1 MKKVKLNKKNK
12 NVSVSKK
19 SNTKNKSKLKLDF
32 KRFKNRWKSGNIGEK
47 ILTIIMAFIVFVF
60 MLGLAFI
67 LYIVISAPEFDAER
81 LYTKEASII
90 YDASG
95 NEIARLG
102 TENRERV
109 SYEELPEVFIDA
121 LVATEDSRFF
131 QHNGVDMA
139 RFLKATVGQ
148 LLGRSGAGGASTLTM
163 QIAKQ
168 RFNGNEA
175 SGIKG
180 IVRKFSDMYISLF
193 KLEKNYTKEQLIEF
207 YVNIPQF
214 SGSAF
219 GIEQASQ
226 KYFGKSI
233 SEVNLSEAALLAGLF
248 QAPSAYNPFSSPNK
262 AEARRNQVLNLMKRH
277 GYITN
282 EECELAKSIKVEDM
296 IVSSSAS
303 SNKYQGFINTVVEE
317 VKKRTGHNPY
327 TMAMKIYSTM
337 IPAKQDYVNEIYSGK
352 IYTWPNDAI
361 QAGIAVTDVKTG
373 ALIAVGASRN
383 NGELVFNYAT
393 MINRHPGSS
402 AKPIFDYGPAIEYL
416 NWSTGQTIVDDV
428 YTYSN
433 GLSIK
438 NWDNGY
444 RGIMTAKTALA
455 SSRNIPALQA
465 FQAVN
470 QADINKF
477 VTGLGITPEYEK
489 GSTFINESHS
499 IGGFNGVNPL
509 QMSAAY
515 GAFAR
520 GGIYIE
526 PYSFTKVEYLD
537 TGEIYT
543 VTPEKRTVMSEAT
556 AFMINMILK
565 YAVTSGNVTAGSKS
579 GTDIA
584 SKTGTSTV
592 DSSVKKA
599 KGITENII
607 GDSWQVSYSPNYV
620 CAVWV
625 GYDEITKEHYLT
637 SKVGGNA
644 RKTLSKLLTSG
655 IQEPNSTWKKPSSVV
670 TAPVELE
677 TIPLQLASDY
687 TPDNLRSTEYFK
699 AGTLPEVSTRFSQLS
714 NPSNLKANYTYGSVN
729 LTWTAIKTPDAIDI
743 NYLTN
748 YYKEGYKT
756 FADKYLQR
764 RLDYNNQHIGKN
776 GYHVYI
782 SNSSGGY
789 TDLGFTTNTNYT
801 YTGTLSETT
810 TFMVK
815 SSYSIFKSNMSS
827 GVTVTV
833 NPVGD
838 VPTTKT
844 ASDNWKIELNGSKEM
859 TVQGYYDF
867 INAGS
872 NPVKITDNGTDV
884 TSNAKITTT
893 CWNSSN
899 NEVSCQTMDCNEE
912 YYIQHSVS
920 YNNKNKSVSRTLKAG
935 C

>member
-1 MKKVKLNKKNK
+1 MKKIKIKKRPKVKKEGKVNQEL
-12 NVSVSKK
+12 SKF
-19 SNTKNKSKLKLDF
+19 KSK
-32 KRFKNRWKSGNIGEK
+32 WKKGSIFEK
-47 ILTIIMAFIVFVF
+47 ILTLIMAIFVLIF
-60 MLGLAFI
+60 MAVIAFV
-67 LYIVISAPEFDAER
+67 LYIVISAPEFDVEK

-90 YDASG
+90 YDAKG

-109 SYEELPEVFIDA
+109 SYDDLPEVFIDA

-139 RFLKATVGQ
+139 RFLKATLGQ
-148 LLGRSGAGGASTLTM
+148 LLGKSGAGGASTLTM

-180 IVRKFSDMYISLF
+180 IIRKFSDMYISMF

-233 SEVNLSEAALLAGLF
+233 SEVTLSEAALLAGLF
-248 QAPSAYNPFSSPNK
+248 QAPTAYNPFISPEK
-262 AEARRNQVLNLMKRH
+262 AEQRRNQVLNLMLRH
-277 GYITN
+277 GYITE
-282 EECELAKSIKVEDM
+282 EECKLAKSIKVENM
-296 IVSSSAS
+296 VVKSEAS
-303 SNKYQGFINTVVEE
+303 VNKYQGFINTVVEE
-317 VKKRTGHNPY
+317 VKKRTGNDPY
-327 TMAMKIYSTM
+327 LVSMKIYSTM
-337 IPAKQDYVNEIYSGK
+337 IPEKQDVVNDIYDGK
-352 IYTWPNDAI
+352 TYKWPNDAI

-373 ALIAVGASRN
+373 ALIAVGASRKQ
-383 NGELVFNYAT
+383 GELVFNYAT

-416 NWSTGQTIVDDV
+416 NWSTGTTIVDDV
-428 YTYSN
+428 YTYT
-433 GLSIK
+433 GGGYIK

-444 RGIMTAKTALA
+444 KGIMTVKTALA

-465 FQAVN
+465 FQAVD

-515 GAFAR
+515 AAFAR
-520 GGIYIE
+520 GGTYIE
-526 PYSFTKVEYLD
+526 PYSFTKIEYLD

-556 AFMINMILK
+556 AYMINMILK

-592 DSSVKKA
+592 SAAAKKA
-599 KGITENII
+599 AGITGNII
-607 GDSWQVSYSPNYV
+607 GNSWQVSYSPQYV

-625 GYDEITKEHYLT
+625 GYDDEVTKEHYLT
-637 SKVGGNA
+637 SSVGGTA
-644 RKTLSKLLTSG
+644 RKTLSKLLTAG
-655 IQEPNSTWKKPSSVV
+655 IQESGHTFKKPSSVV
-670 TAPVELE
+670 TATIELE

-687 TPDNLRSTEYFK
+687 TPSNLRSTEYFK
-699 AGTLPEVSTRFSQLS
+699 AGTVPDEVSTRFSQLS
-714 NPSNLKANYTYGSVN
+714 NPSNLKANYNIGSVT
-729 LTWTAIKTPDAIDI
+729 LTWTGIPTPDAISEE
-743 NYLTN
+743 YLTR
-748 YYKEGYKT
+748 YFKEGYKT
-756 FADKYLQR
+756 FADKYLQK
-764 RLDYNNQHIGKN
+764 RLEYNNNNIGTN
-776 GYHVYI
+776 GYHIYI
-782 SNSSGGY
+782 SNGSGGY
-789 TDLGFTTNTNYT
+789 TDLGFTTNTSYT
-801 YTGTLSETT
+801 YSGMLTSTT

-815 SSYSIFKSNMSS
+815 SAYSKFKANMSS

-833 NPVGD
+833 TPTGD
-838 VPTTKT
+838 VTPSPTT
-844 ASDNWKIELNGSKEM
+844 NWRIEMNGGNNITVAAYYNLLNEGKPIKVLDS
-859 TVQGYYDF
+859 GY
-867 INAGS
+867 
-872 NPVKITDNGTDV
+872 DV
-884 TSNAKITTT
+884 TKNASITTT
-893 CWNSSN
+893 CWNKSNN
-899 NEVSCQTMDCNEE
+899 NEVPCETLDCHSS
-912 YYIQHSVS
+912 YDIQHTAT
-920 YNNKNKSVSRTLKAG
+920 YNNKTKSVSRSLTAG